1 MDREKTL
8 KRLQFRSW
16 HRGTR
21 EADAII
27 GGFFD
32 KYGATWADDEIL
44 WFENLLEHD
53 DVDVMAWAIGTQPVP
68 EQLQGPQMERMKQL
82 DFVDPYK

>member
-68 EQLQGPQMERMKQL
+68 EQLQGPQMQRMQQL